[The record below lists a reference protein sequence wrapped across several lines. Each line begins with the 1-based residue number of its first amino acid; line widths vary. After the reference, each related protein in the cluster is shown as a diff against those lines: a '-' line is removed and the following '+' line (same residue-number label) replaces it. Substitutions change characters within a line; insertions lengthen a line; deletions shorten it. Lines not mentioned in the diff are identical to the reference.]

1 MKTRIDTS
9 AWEIF
14 GSGSASCKLEAFI
27 GGKWVQV
34 RGDARTAVDR
44 DNGFVGV
51 RSTVVE
57 LYPKTKVRWVRAF
70 YPGGRSSFEGTWAQ
84 LCLLPLAQRV
94 KERL

>member
-1 MKTRIDTS
+1 MKMRIDAS

-14 GSGSASCKLEAFI
+14 GSGSATCKLEAFI
-27 GGKWVQV
+27 GGCWK
-34 RGDARTAVDR
+34 RIEGDSSTAVDR
-44 DNGFVGV
+44 DNGFVGL

-70 YPGGRSSFEGTWAQ
+70 HPGSKSSFQGTWAE
-84 LCLLPLAQRV
+84 LCRLPLFGRV